1 MLLAQLRRLLL
12 LSLLLLSLR
21 SPAQTTPAAARTPES
36 FGYRRLT
43 VMFGRDS
50 VQVLLMSKPGEEK
63 RKKPL
68 LLWEQGSIPTPLL
81 LYKEGGTYPVFPFHP
96 KKVLES
102 CHLAII
108 SKPGIPLT
116 FDVTGQ
122 NPNTIFRERRPP
134 AYYCA
139 RNYLGYYLRRDEAVL
154 RFLKK
159 QPWVEAGRVVIAGHS
174 QGAAVVAHLAAV
186 PGLVSRAVYLSGN
199 PLGRQMSMLALGR
212 QAADTAE
219 VAGTFRRWQEVVADP
234 TRTDCL
240 GDDPRNSYGF
250 AASEI
255 PELLRT
261 RVPMFIGFGTL
272 DRGVAGDDYLRLEAI
287 RQHRTNF
294 TFREYPGREH
304 NFFGVKNGQPDYDDF
319 YWDQVGEDF
328 LRWAGLWPDK

>member
-1 MLLAQLRRLLL
+1 MRQNPLLL
-12 LSLLLLSLR
+12 ILPLLLLLSLR
-21 SPAQTTPAAARTPES
+21 SPAQTAPAAPRPPEA

-50 VQVLLMSKPGEEK
+50 VQVLLLSKPGEEQ

-68 LLWEQGSIPTPLL
+68 LLWEQGSIPTPVV
-81 LYKEGGTYPVFPFHP
+81 LYDAHGPYTPFGFHP

-102 CHLAII
+102 CHIAII

-122 NPNTIFRERRPP
+122 DPNRIFREHQPP

-139 RNYLGYYLRRDEAVL
+139 RNYLDYYVRRDEAVL
-154 RFLKK
+154 RYLKK

-174 QGAAVVAHLAAV
+174 QGTSVVAHLAAV
-186 PGLVSRAVYLSGN
+186 PGLVSRAVYLSGD
-199 PLGRQMSMLALGR
+199 PLGRNMSMLADAR
-212 QAADTAE
+212 QAADTA
-219 VAGTFRRWQEVVADP
+219 ATGWIFHRWQLAVANP
-234 TRTDCL
+234 SSADCR
-240 GDDPRNSYGF
+240 GDDLRNTFGF
-250 AASEI
+250 GSSVM
-255 PELLRT
+255 PELLRAQ
-261 RVPMFIGFGTL
+261 VPVFVGFGTL
-272 DRGVAGDDYLRLEAI
+272 DRGVAGDDYLRLETI

-304 NFFGVKNGQPDYDDF
+304 NFFGVKNGQPDYEDF

-328 LRWAGLWPDK
+328 LRWAGLWPQ

>member
-1 MLLAQLRRLLL
+1 MRLPPFQLLVLLL
-12 LSLLLLSLR
+12 LLPLR
-21 SPAQTTPAAARTPES
+21 SPAQTTPAAARTPEA
-36 FGYRRLT
+36 FGYRHLT

-63 RKKPL
+63 LKKPL
-68 LLWEQGSIPTPLL
+68 LLFEQGSIPTPLV
-81 LYKEGGTYPVFPFHP
+81 LYDERGAFPVFPFHP

-122 NPNTIFRERRPP
+122 DPNRIFREHQPP

-159 QPWVEAGRVVIAGHS
+159 QPWVEASRVVISGHS
-174 QGAAVVAHLAAV
+174 QGTAVVAHLAAV

-199 PLGRQMSMLALGR
+199 PLGRLMSMLAESR
-212 QAADTAE
+212 QTADTTGA
-219 VAGTFRRWQEVVADP
+219 AWTFRRWQQVVADP
-234 TRTDCL
+234 TRTDCQ
-240 GDDPRNSYGF
+240 GDDPRNTYGF
-250 AASEI
+250 AASEM

-261 RVPMFIGFGTL
+261 RVPVFVGFGTL
-272 DRGVAGDDYLRLEAI
+272 DRGVAGDDYLRLETI

>member
-1 MLLAQLRRLLL
+1 MLLPHLRSLLL
-12 LSLLLLSLR
+12 LLPLLLSLR

-63 RKKPL
+63 LKKPL
-68 LLWEQGSIPTPLL
+68 LLWEQGSLPMPLL
-81 LYKEGGTYPVFPFHP
+81 LYDERGDFPVFPFRP

-108 SKPGIPLT
+108 SKPGLPLT
-116 FDVTGQ
+116 ANVTGQ
-122 NPNTIFRERRPP
+122 NPNAVGKRQPP
-134 AYYCA
+134 PYYCA
-139 RNYLGYYLRRDEAVL
+139 RNYLEYYVRRDEAVL
-154 RFLKK
+154 RYLKK
-159 QPWVEAGRVVIAGHS
+159 QPWVEAGRVVVGGHS
-174 QGAAVVAHLAAV
+174 QGTSVVAHLAAV
-186 PGLVSRAVYLSGN
+186 SGLVSRAVYLNGN
-199 PLGRQMSMLALGR
+199 PLGRQMSMLAMGR

-250 AASEI
+250 AASEM

-261 RVPMFIGFGTL
+261 RVPVFIGFGTL
-272 DRGVAGDDYLRLEAI
+272 DRGVAGDDYLRLETI

-304 NFFGVKNGQPDYDDF
+304 NFFGVKNGQIDYGDF
-319 YWDQVGEDF
+319 YWDRVGEDF
-328 LRWAGLWPDK
+328 LRWAGLLP

>member
-1 MLLAQLRRLLL
+1 MRRAISLLFLLL
-12 LSLLLLSLR
+12 LGALSR
-21 SPAQTTPAAARTPES
+21 PAAAQTTPAAPRPPEA
-36 FGYRRLT
+36 FGYRRLV

-50 VQVLLMSKPGEEK
+50 VQVLLLSKPGEDT

-68 LLWEQGSIPTPLL
+68 LLWEQGSIPTPLV
-81 LYKEGGTYPVFPFHP
+81 LYDEHGPYTPFGFHP

-102 CHLAII
+102 CHIAII

-116 FDVTGQ
+116 FDVTNQ
-122 NPNTIFRERRPP
+122 DPNRIFRERQPP

-139 RNYLGYYLRRDEAVL
+139 RNYLDYCVRRDEAVL
-154 RFLKK
+154 RYLKK
-159 QPWVEAGRVVIAGHS
+159 QPWVEASRVVIGGHS
-174 QGAAVVAHLAAV
+174 QGTSVVAHLAAV

-199 PLGRQMSMLALGR
+199 PLGRNMSMLAQAR
-212 QAADTAE
+212 QAADTTA
-219 VAGTFRRWQEVVADP
+219 AGWIFRRWQTVVADP
-234 TRTDCL
+234 SIADCK
-240 GDDPRNSYGF
+240 GDDPRNAYGF
-250 AASEI
+250 GTSEM

-261 RVPMFIGFGTL
+261 KVPVFVGFGTL
-272 DRGVAGDDYLRLEAI
+272 DQGVAGDDYLRLETI

-328 LRWAGLWPDK
+328 LRWAGLWPQ

>member
-1 MLLAQLRRLLL
+1 M
-12 LSLLLLSLR
+12 
-21 SPAQTTPAAARTPES
+21 AQTSTAPRPPEA
-36 FGYRRLT
+36 FGYRRLV

-50 VQVLLMSKPGEEK
+50 VQVLLLLKPGEET

-68 LLWEQGSIPTPLL
+68 LLWEQGSLPTPLV
-81 LYKEGGTYPVFPFHP
+81 LYDERGAYAVFPFHP

-108 SKPGIPLT
+108 SKPGLPLT

-122 NPNTIFRERRPP
+122 NPNAIGQRQPP
-134 AYYCA
+134 PYYCA
-139 RNYLGYYLRRDEAVL
+139 RNYLDYYLRRDEAVL

-159 QPWVEAGRVVIAGHS
+159 QPWVEASRVVIGGHS
-174 QGAAVVAHLAAV
+174 QGTAVVAHLAAV

-199 PLGRQMSMLALGR
+199 PLGRIMSMLALDR
-212 QAADTAE
+212 QAADTAD
-219 VAGTFRRWQEVVADP
+219 VAGTFRRWQQVVADP
-234 TRTDCL
+234 TRADCQ
-240 GDDPRNSYGF
+240 GDDPRNTYGF
-250 AASEI
+250 AASEM
-255 PELLRT
+255 PVLLRT
-261 RVPMFIGFGTL
+261 RVPVFVGFGTL
-272 DRGVAGDDYLRLEAI
+272 DRGVAGDDYLRLETI

-328 LRWAGLWPDK
+328 LRWAGLFGP